1 MSGIPHRASLHRFL
15 SLLAVFAV
23 AVGVPAIG
31 PAEAGADPD
40 PLDILVFSQPYG
52 FSHTD
57 AIVGGAEWFLALN
70 ERPDEFRVV
79 VAHDDPS
86 LIEGLPDDGIEAW
99 EWLRPERLATFDL
112 LVWNNST
119 GEVPFP
125 EDERDELRASVVDWV
140 RDGHGILGVHSAAD
154 SNYTWPAFHELIGG
168 QYDGHWYSFGGIEVE
183 PYRLQ
188 LNVEDPDNPLL
199 DGVDPAYDSHDET
212 YRWQMDVRP
221 DVHVIHSMDNT
232 SIGAQGALYHYEQPI
247 TWCRPVDA
255 GRSFYTNIGHS
266 GYHFADAD
274 YTTMLTNAVT
284 WTGGRMVADVD
295 CSVPLDPATGVT
307 GQDRIGAAWAS
318 VEAARHEVST
328 YSGGQVAVTDVR
340 PDETSI
346 TFPTVDLTGVEAID
360 LFAVAHTIDA
370 PSTIA
375 VTGGPYHDR
384 ITPAVG
390 GTVQIRLDSA
400 DGEVIGTSTLAPAVG
415 GLFSTHLPST
425 TDPVVGTTGPVASWT
440 VLTADVVP
448 TEGVHDV
455 VLTFTA
461 GPQHAVAEQ
470 AAPDM
475 AFFGSLGWIAPR

>member
-1 MSGIPHRASLHRFL
+1 MSRTHDRTPPRPLLG
-15 SLLAVFAV
+15 LLAVLLL
-23 AVGVPAIG
+23 AVGVPA
-31 PAEAGADPD
+31 AGATEPEPQD

-57 AIVGGAEWFLALN
+57 AIVSGAEWFLSLN
-70 ERPDEFRVV
+70 ARPDEYRVV
-79 VAHDDPS
+79 VAHDDPT
-86 LIEGLPDDGIEAW
+86 LIDGLEDDGISAW

-125 EDERDELRASVVDWV
+125 ADERDDLRGSVVEWV

-188 LNVEDPDNPLL
+188 LNVEDPDIPLL

-247 TWCRPVDA
+247 TWCRPVGG

-266 GYHFADAD
+266 GYHFADVD

-284 WTGGRMVADVD
+284 WTGGRMTAEVD
-295 CSVPLDPATGVT
+295 CSVPVDPATGVS
-307 GQDRIGAAWAS
+307 GADRLGAAWAT
-318 VEAARHEVST
+318 VEGARTEVST
-328 YSGGQVAVTDVR
+328 YSGGQVAVTDIVVG
-340 PDETSI
+340 ESAI
-346 TFPTVDLTGVEAID
+346 TFPDVDLTDVEAMD
-360 LFAVAHTIDA
+360 LFAVAHTIAA
-370 PSTIA
+370 PSTVA
-375 VTGGPYHDR
+375 VTGGPYHQR
-384 ITPAVG
+384 ITPATG
-390 GTVQIRLDSA
+390 GTVEVRTGDA
-400 DGEVIGTSTLAPAVG
+400 DGPMIGTATLLPTTG
-415 GLFSTHLPST
+415 GLFSTHLPAAL
-425 TDPVVGTTGPVASWT
+425 DPVVGVTGPVASWT
-440 VLTADVVP
+440 VLTADVIP
-448 TEGVHDV
+448 TEGTHDV
-455 VLTFTA
+455 VLTFAEGPA
-461 GPQHAVAEQ
+461 GPLAGANADRDV
-470 AAPDM
+470 
-475 AFFGSLGWIAPR
+475 FGSLAWIAPR